1 MKGLITGKH
10 VFRHTVTL
18 IRLWGVP
25 TYFRCVRAALGRK
38 PTTFLAVIYDA
49 ADASTES
56 LGT

>member
-25 TYFRCVRAALGRK
+25 TYFRCVRAALSRK
-38 PTTFLAVIYDA
+38 PTTFLAVIYHA
-49 ADASTES
+49 AAPRAES